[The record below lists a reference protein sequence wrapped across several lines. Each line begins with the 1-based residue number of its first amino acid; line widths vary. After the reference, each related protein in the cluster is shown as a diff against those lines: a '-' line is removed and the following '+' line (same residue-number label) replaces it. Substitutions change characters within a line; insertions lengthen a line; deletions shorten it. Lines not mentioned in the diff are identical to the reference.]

1 MNTDLFLSLVDGT
14 EVNNMQ
20 GKNRLNQHIPEW
32 KTYLEF
38 VDGIFT
44 SRGVYDPVVVEI
56 GILDG
61 AQRAF
66 YEELF
71 GADYI
76 SIDINPKA
84 PATIRGDSSSVNV
97 LDQLNE
103 KLDGRMIDLLFIDG
117 LHTYEGVKSDYEIY
131 HPLVK
136 HITAIHD
143 ILTPK
148 NHPQDVVDVI
158 RFWNELKE
166 TNTEDTLITIQ
177 HHNPRPLTA
186 FNGRP
191 LGIGV
196 VLKGQTK

>member
-1 MNTDLFLSLVDGT
+1 MNTDLFLELMGNTDVDNKGG
-14 EVNNMQ
+14 E
-20 GKNRLNQHIPEW
+20 NRLNQHVPEW
-32 KTYLEF
+32 KIYLEI
-38 VDGIFT
+38 VDGIFGT
-44 SRGVYDPVVVEI
+44 RGVVNPIVVEI

-71 GADYI
+71 GATYI
-76 SIDINPKA
+76 SIDINPKSS
-84 PATIRGDSSSVNV
+84 ATIRGSSSSVHTISR
-97 LDQLNE
+97 LKE
-103 KLDGRMIDLLFIDG
+103 ILDGRMIDLLFIDG
-117 LHTYEGVKSDYEIY
+117 LHTYGGVRSDYDMY

-148 NHPQDVVDVI
+148 NTPKDTVDVI

-166 TNTEDTLITIQ
+166 SNKKDTLITIQ
-177 HHNPRPLTA
+177 HHNPRKITA

-191 LGIGV
+191 LGIGMCV
-196 VLKGQTK
+196 KGQEL